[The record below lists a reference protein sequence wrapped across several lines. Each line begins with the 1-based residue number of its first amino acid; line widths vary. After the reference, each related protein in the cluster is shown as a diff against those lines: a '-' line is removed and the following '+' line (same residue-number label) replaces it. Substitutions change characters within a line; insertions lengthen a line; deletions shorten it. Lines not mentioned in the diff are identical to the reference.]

1 MLGEFGVLLGQASGG
16 QSGSDFSGAPS
27 WLHPFLN
34 EPMAIMIV
42 GGILA
47 LILLRLMF
55 KS

>member
-1 MLGEFGVLLGQASGG
+1 
-16 QSGSDFSGAPS
+16 
-27 WLHPFLN
+27 LN